1 MSRLDKA
8 LEHCKQ
14 EAPKY
19 KGMYVIGAGSLQQ
32 RFGITQEE
40 YLQLLDKQGNKCG
53 ICRCNYDRASRFH
66 VDHDHDT
73 GLIRGLLC
81 RKCNLGIGLLGDT
94 LDTVSDAVAYLSACK
109 PV

>member
-1 MSRLDKA
+1 MFRLSKV
-8 LEHCKQ
+8 LEYCAQ
-14 EAPKY
+14 EENKY

-53 ICRCNYDRASRFH
+53 ICRCDYDKNKRFH

-81 RKCNLGIGLLGDT
+81 RKCNLGIGLLGDS
-94 LDTVSDAVAYLSACK
+94 LETVKRAVSYLS
-109 PV
+109 P